1 MCWYKYAFFF
11 LTKSL
16 KTNLICSFL
25 KWLIN
30 ALSFFTRLHICVY
43 QTAYFNSGTYG
54 QCNHHIFPINETEKR
69 NCELQQ
75 KAIFILKDKWYNHQ
89 KCSKISQFFTGLLV
103 PYKQVK
109 VSQTLWMK
117 EDERLSKL
125 KHLYSMCKEVMLD
138 TNEIMHSPVVYK
150 PRIVFNQNNAYF
162 NSRISR
168 VSNTKH
174 FS

>member
-1 MCWYKYAFFF
+1 MIQSSEMLKN
-11 LTKSL
+11 LT
-16 KTNLICSFL
+16 I
-25 KWLIN
+25 
-30 ALSFFTRLHICVY
+30 
-43 QTAYFNSGTYG
+43 
-54 QCNHHIFPINETEKR
+54 
-69 NCELQQ
+69 
-75 KAIFILKDKWYNHQ
+75 
-89 KCSKISQFFTGLLV
+89 FFTGLLV

-117 EDERLSKL
+117 QDERLSKL

-138 TNEIMHSPVVYK
+138 TNEMMHSPVVYK

-168 VSNTKH
+168 VSYTKH